1 MERRTGIG
9 NGPWPRR
16 LDSSAVAAKGWW
28 SVKNRPFRERL
39 MFALNGLGVG
49 WRRESSIRTQTA
61 LALFAV
67 IVLIVLRPPL
77 VWWAIIALMISFV
90 LAAELMNS
98 AFEALV
104 DHLHPERHPEIRVI
118 KDVASGAV
126 LLTSIGGLVVGF
138 LLLCAT
144 LWP

>member
-1 MERRTGIG
+1 
-9 NGPWPRR
+9 
-16 LDSSAVAAKGWW
+16 V
-28 SVKNRPFRERL
+28 
-39 MFALNGLGVG
+39 
-49 WRRESSIRTQTA
+49 
-61 LALFAV
+61 
-67 IVLIVLRPPL
+67 
-77 VWWAIIALMISFV
+77 ISFV

-126 LLTSIGGLVVGF
+126 LLTSIGALVVGF